1 MTDPGIR
8 MAGRRA
14 RPATAASAD
23 RRDNRRHDTFPQT
36 LATCAPAR
44 EA

>member
-1 MTDPGIR
+1 MTDPEIR
-8 MAGRRA
+8 RTDGRDRL
-14 RPATAASAD
+14 ATTESTD

-36 LATCAPAR
+36 LATCAPGQ